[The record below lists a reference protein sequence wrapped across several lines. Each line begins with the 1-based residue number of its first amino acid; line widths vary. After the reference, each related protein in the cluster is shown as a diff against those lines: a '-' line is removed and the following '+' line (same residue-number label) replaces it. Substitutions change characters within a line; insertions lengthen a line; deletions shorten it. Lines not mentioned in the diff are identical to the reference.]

1 MYEINRSTIYKNI
14 VDDLEIET
22 GSVVGAV
29 ELFSQGATV
38 PFIARYRKERTG
50 GLDEIQLRKVR
61 DKMMYYAELEKKKKL

>member
-14 VDDLEIET
+14 VDDLKIET
-22 GSVVGAV
+22 GSVVSAV